1 MSFDLNM
8 PAPRPDLRPDDVVL
22 TGDRPTGALHLGHL
36 SGSLASRVVAQDICP
51 QTVLVADLQALT
63 DHAHD
68 PGKVR
73 ASVLEVVRDYLAVGI
88 DPLRTRIVLQSAVPE
103 ISELALLLMNI
114 VSEGRAMRNPTV
126 RAEIEAKAFQGGPP
140 LGFVVYPVSQAADIL
155 GFGATAVPVGD
166 DQKPMLEITEEL
178 AVRLNG
184 MGQRPIPV
192 PRGIYP
198 SAGMGRLPGTDGR
211 KASKTLGNAISLGAT
226 PSEVAKCVKAMLSDD
241 RRTSPADPGDPDRT
255 VTFAY
260 LRAFDPDREGLAA
273 LEAAYR
279 EGGVRDG
286 DVKKRVV
293 AVVENLLEGIR
304 DRRARIGD
312 EEALEALRTGTRAA
326 RATAGEVLGRVRAR
340 FGILEL

>member
-1 MSFDLNM
+1 MTFDLAM
-8 PAPRPDLRPDDVVL
+8 PAPAPDLRPDDVVL

-36 SGSLASRVVAQDICP
+36 AGSLAARVVAQGICP

-68 PGKVR
+68 PARVR

-88 DPLRTRIVLQSAVPE
+88 DPGATRICLQSGVPE
-103 ISELALLLMNI
+103 ISELALLLMNV
-114 VSEGRAMRNPTV
+114 VSEGRALRNPTV

-166 DQKPMLEITEEL
+166 DQRPMLEITEEL
-178 AVRLNG
+178 AVKLNA
-184 MGQRPIPV
+184 MGERPLPV

-198 SAGMGRLPGTDGR
+198 PAGLGRLPGTDGR
-211 KASKTLGNAISLGAT
+211 KASKTLGNAIPLGAT
-226 PSEVAKCVKAMLSDD
+226 PGEVRKRVNAMLSDD
-241 RRTSPADPGDPDRT
+241 RRTGPADPGDPDRT

-286 DVKKRVV
+286 DVKARVL
-293 AVVENLLEGIR
+293 AVLEALLAGIR
-304 DRRARIGD
+304 ERRAGIGD
-312 EEALEALRTGTRAA
+312 EEALDALRRGTRLA
-326 RATAGEVLGRVRAR
+326 RETAGEVLGRVRAR